1 VRVLNRISVAAL
13 ACCVTLPALSADKKD
28 EPRTCVASAAEL
40 TVVPLEDHVK
50 RKKGKFVLGKKSEC
64 LLTADGFNLPAVIVE
79 LPAFTQSYSVNV
91 RSMLGGT
98 VLAPRVDVLDAQKAP
113 RRSLGLQDVRR
124 RGDSLELDV
133 FVTRNGGDDRYLVLY
148 ADPSALGQ
156 GESRSSMGMQTA
168 YIGTGYWMSG
178 TDTKVQVNYVDEGTL
193 MVTLKGPQWEK
204 KN

>member
-1 VRVLNRISVAAL
+1 
-13 ACCVTLPALSADKKD
+13 
-28 EPRTCVASAAEL
+28 
-40 TVVPLEDHVK
+40 
-50 RKKGKFVLGKKSEC
+50 
-64 LLTADGFNLPAVIVE
+64 VIVE

-98 VLAPRVDVLDAQKAP
+98 VLAPRVDVLDVQKAP

-133 FVTRNGGDDRYLVLY
+133 FVTKNDGDDRYLVLY

>member
-13 ACCVTLPALSADKKD
+13 ACCVALPALSAEKKD
-28 EPRTCVASAAEL
+28 EPRTCVANAAEL

-64 LLTADGFNLPAVIVE
+64 FVTADGFNLPAVIVE

-133 FVTRNGGDDRYLVLY
+133 FVTRNDGDDRYLVLY

-178 TDTKVQVNYVDEGTL
+178 TDTKIQVNYVDEGTL